1 MFKEDPIYVLN
12 EVSPSNTSSA
22 QFYEHKL
29 VERCWFWFS
38 VVQPNQSNVAL
49 IFKLESLALIHEN
62 TETFI
67 IIRETII
74 NVLLT
79 MHIKNTASVSS
90 VCSVPP
96 TARPATM
103 AAWLVFFVEVW
114 FISTPPTNVINLC
127 IILYSFKSPHGP
139 SLSRRISYCLQSWA
153 WRWWSLG
160 SAFRAGR
167 RPIYCDLIT
176 QPSNCCGLRSR
187 PSSPNPAPP
196 LPLVLVLQLWPVPG
210 YCPNDSL

>member
-1 MFKEDPIYVLN
+1 MFS
-12 EVSPSNTSSA
+12 EVSPSNTSA

-38 VVQPNQSNVAL
+38 VVQPNQSNAAL
-49 IFKLESLALIHEN
+49 IFKLREFSTNSWKYWDLYV
-62 TETFI
+62 
-67 IIRETII
+67 IRETII

-79 MHIKNTASVSS
+79 MHIKTYMS

-96 TARPATM
+96 TASPATM

-127 IILYSFKSPHGP
+127 RILYSFKSPHGP
-139 SLSRRISYCLQSWA
+139 SLSRRISCCLQSWP
-153 WRWWSLG
+153 WRWWSLA

-176 QPSNCCGLRSR
+176 QPSNCCGLGSR
-187 PSSPNPAPP
+187 PSSPNTAPP
-196 LPLVLVLQLWPVPG
+196 LPLVLQLQLWPVFPATVQTTL
-210 YCPNDSL
+210 YR